1 MGKYEFKKF
10 KKGSKE
16 FTLFAQKDGDNY
28 VGPRVE
34 HNTVSNATSIGVL
47 SPDGQLQFELELSN
61 DAGYEYT
68 FRLLNKDGVPN
79 GPVMLVAGGSLY
91 FGKYYAKEGF
101 KGIVYKFKNGENART
116 QLYSHGILA
125 DECLTDY
132 IVADDVAVR
141 LRSEANYFPTEVIEK
156 KVKTGIEYIAGDPTL
171 TAAPPILCS
180 QVNDDGT
187 VNIGLH
193 KNGTFNGVVMSCSA
207 DGKTYQ
213 IRLYE
218 EDKPL
223 TDFEFIYNVVVKG
236 YALIIKKDDGGYL
249 DFVYRPEGDD
259 YEMSITELND
269 RRKLM
274 KETKVVLPNE
284 IDPNA
289 PKPGA
294 NIKLKHKPAK
304 GKDGKTAEERLEAL
318 VGVQDAKEKV
328 KLLKAL
334 FKKFKGDPAKV
345 SLHMCFTGNPGT
357 GKTEVARLI
366 AEILYDNGILETKN
380 CVEVDPSG
388 LVAQYVGQ
396 TQPKTHDVVK
406 KAMGGVLFIDEA
418 YTLASGGFKASSG
431 DDFGAEAIQAL
442 LQDMET
448 YQGKFCVI
456 LAGYQKPMMDM
467 IESNPGFKSRITNF
481 IEFPNY
487 SLPELKEI
495 AKIFI
500 KKDGYT
506 ITDDAL
512 EEVIKYVSTKSYR
525 EDFANAREVRN
536 ALQLLYTYQALRTI
550 DDSDDLTITIDDVYA
565 FLKKKDPKLES
576 GKTAEE
582 RLNELIGLDSV
593 KKELKGIEA
602 VLIKNKSNPDKLNLN
617 FGFLGNPGTG
627 KTEVAN
633 LLADIFYDKGILPTR
648 NFISTNRSG
657 LVAGFTG
664 QTALKTHKVFHDAL
678 GGVLFIDEAYNL
690 YAGKQDEFGI
700 EAITALLEDMEKYRG
715 KICVVLAGYTK
726 EIGQLVSS
734 NPGFES
740 RVNHWITFPDYSTEE
755 LKKIFELI
763 VSKQNYSIEPKAL
776 EEALKIVELDR
787 EYANFANARSVRNL
801 LEALIQIQA
810 IRTIDS
816 QGDTLITIEDVKTYE
831 KDHNVTFKKKAKKTD
846 WNISYG
852 SIRKL
857 SSAWNDSWFSYTNA
871 YVEESSVNIKII
883 KDGKEAGEGSGFFI
897 SPDGFIATNHHVAG
911 DADEMVVI
919 VNLKTSKG
927 QTIQKEYAAELVASD
942 KENDVAIIGILNPD
956 VKFQYYPLARDND
969 QYPELL
975 TTVVMGGYP
984 FGGDRFANVTLL
996 EGKVQ
1001 SINKDAYSQAD
1012 TDFIYLDLLGQPG
1025 SSGSGVIDKATGRA
1039 IAVFKGAA
1047 INSNDPS
1054 LKIRM
1059 SIPVKYLWNL
1069 LKSLKSSENEHIDDF
1084 EDHPLDNYH
1093 QDRDDFYERDR
1104 NRRDLD
1110 EYDRDINPYEHI
1122 HLVEDNIALF
1132 EGDAVVNAANS
1143 RLAPGGGVCGAI
1155 YDAAGYGKLKEACY
1169 KIGHCDPGHSVITP
1183 GFDLKAKY
1191 IIHTVG
1197 PQYKI
1202 DPNPKGLLRM
1212 AYETAFILAM
1222 ENRCETI
1229 AFPSLSTGHYGYP
1242 PEEAVPIALDMISIY
1257 AGRQVREVY
1266 IYVKGDTAEL
1276 YKKELEKR
1284 KFRRD

>member
-1 MGKYEFKKF
+1 MGTYEFKKF
-10 KKGSKE
+10 KKGSKA
-16 FTLFAQKDGDNY
+16 FTLFAQKEGENY

-61 DAGYEYT
+61 DAGYEYV
-68 FRLLNKDGVPN
+68 FRIFNKEGTPN
-79 GPVMLVAGGSLY
+79 GPVMVVSGGALY

-101 KGIVYKFKNGENART
+101 KGIVYRFKNGENART

-132 IVADDVAVR
+132 VVTDNVAVR
-141 LRSEANYFPTEVIEK
+141 IRSEANYFPTEVVSR
-156 KVKTGIEYIAGDPTL
+156 KVKTGMEYIAGDPTL
-171 TAAPPILCS
+171 TAAPPVLCS

-187 VNIGLH
+187 INIGLYR
-193 KNGTFNGVVMSCSA
+193 NNAFNGVVLTCWN
-207 DGKTYQ
+207 DNNTYQ

-218 EDKPL
+218 DDKPL
-223 TDFEFIYNVVVKG
+223 TDFEFIYSVELKG
-236 YALIIKKDDGGYL
+236 YALIVKKDDGGYL

-274 KETKVVLPNE
+274 KETKVVLPKE

-289 PKPGA
+289 PKPGVNVKA
-294 NIKLKHKPAK
+294 KHKPAK

-334 FKKFKGDPAKV
+334 YKKFKGDPTKV

-366 AEILYDNGILETKN
+366 AEILYDTGILETKT
-380 CVEVDPSG
+380 CVEVDASG
-388 LVAQYVGQ
+388 LIAQYVGQ
-396 TQPKTHDVVK
+396 TQPKTHEVVK

-418 YTLASGGFKASSG
+418 YTLASGGYKASNG
-431 DDFGAEAIQAL
+431 DDFGAEAISAL

-481 IEFPNY
+481 VEFPNY

-506 ITDDAL
+506 ITDEAL

-550 DDSDDLTITIDDVYA
+550 DDSDDLTITIEDVYA

-593 KKELKGIEA
+593 KKEIKQIEA

-690 YAGKQDEFGI
+690 FAGKQDEFGI

-726 EIGQLVSS
+726 EMAQLVSS
-734 NPGFES
+734 NSGFES
-740 RVNHWITFPDYSTEE
+740 RINHWINFPDYSTEE
-755 LKKIFELI
+755 LRKIFELI

-776 EEALKIVELDR
+776 DEALKIVELDR
-787 EYANFANARSVRNL
+787 EYANFANARSVRNI

-810 IRTIDS
+810 VRTLETS
-816 QGDTLITIEDVKTYE
+816 EDTLITLEDVQTYE
-831 KDHNVTFKKKAKKTD
+831 KDHNITFDKKAKKTD
-846 WNISYG
+846 WDASYCMFKKISEN
-852 SIRKL
+852 
-857 SSAWNDSWFSYTNA
+857 WNDSWFSYKNA
-871 YVEESSVNIKII
+871 YVEECSVNIKII
-883 KDGKEAGEGSGFFI
+883 KDGKEAGEGSGFLI
-897 SPDGFIATNHHVAG
+897 SPKGYIATNHHVAG
-911 DADEMVVI
+911 NADEMVVV
-919 VNLKTSKG
+919 VNLKTSNG
-927 QTIQKEYAAELVASD
+927 QNIKKEYAAELVASS
-942 KENDVAIIGILNPD
+942 EEHDVAIIGILNPD
-956 VKFQYYPLARDND
+956 IEFKYYPLARDNG

-975 TTVVMGGYP
+975 TTIVMGGYP
-984 FGGDRFANVTLL
+984 MGASRFANVTLL

-1001 SINKDAYSQAD
+1001 SINKDSY
-1012 TDFIYLDLLGQPG
+1012 TDNKMDLIFIDVMGHPG

-1039 IAVFKGAA
+1039 IAVFQGVS
-1047 INSNDPS
+1047 IHHSDPS
-1054 LKIRM
+1054 LKIRRA
-1059 SIPVKYLWNL
+1059 IPVKYLWEL
-1069 LKSLKSSENEHIDDF
+1069 LKTLKPSEKVVEEEVVQDI
-1084 EDHPLDNYH
+1084 PADNYH
-1093 QDRDDFYERDR
+1093 QGRDDYYDNDSYRDRDR
-1104 NRRDLD
+1104 
-1110 EYDRDINPYEHI
+1110 YDRDINPYEHI

-1143 RLAPGGGVCGAI
+1143 RLAPGGGVCGDI
-1155 YDAAGYGKLKEACY
+1155 YDAAGYSKLKEACY
-1169 KIGHCDPGHSVITP
+1169 KIGHCDAGHSVITP

-1202 DPNPKGLLRM
+1202 DPNPKGLLKM
-1212 AYETAFILAM
+1212 AYESAFILAM
-1222 ENRCETI
+1222 ENRCESI

-1257 AGRQVREVY
+1257 AGRQVGEVY